1 MADAKKSNQL
11 LQLKQLQDQL
21 MKMGTLSLN
30 GDKVKE
36 NAEKGKDTKSKPSR
50 EELRKRLRNRTN
62 MMRLQRQTKQSKQ
75 NYIDKKT
82 EATGQKIN
90 ISDFEKLKLNK
101 DTLEKL
107 KKYVQK

>member
-1 MADAKKSNQL
+1 
-11 LQLKQLQDQL
+11 
-21 MKMGTLSLN
+21 
-30 GDKVKE
+30 
-36 NAEKGKDTKSKPSR
+36 
-50 EELRKRLRNRTN
+50 

>member
-36 NAEKGKDTKSKPSR
+36 RCRKGKR
-50 EELRKRLRNRTN
+50 
-62 MMRLQRQTKQSKQ
+62 
-75 NYIDKKT
+75 Y
-82 EATGQKIN
+82 
-90 ISDFEKLKLNK
+90 
-101 DTLEKL
+101 
-107 KKYVQK
+107 